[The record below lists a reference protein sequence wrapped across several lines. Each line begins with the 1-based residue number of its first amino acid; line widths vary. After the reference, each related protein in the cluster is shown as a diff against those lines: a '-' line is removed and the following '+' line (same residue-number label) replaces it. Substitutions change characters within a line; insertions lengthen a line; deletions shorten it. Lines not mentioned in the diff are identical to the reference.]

1 VSLISIKGRQVEVEQ
16 NAGIAKSPCDKFLFY
31 PPWSAIFSCDR
42 DGRPQIC
49 AASISHLGREGFA
62 AALFLFCRGVRR
74 ARAILCWS
82 RWGLTV
88 ADSPAAL
95 HLISE
100 AVIFLLLHSLLS
112 LLSLFCSSGS
122 AGRLTARAAQT
133 SLTTR
138 CISERLRLTP
148 CKQAALLPC
157 SSCSFCGEQQR
168 QYDGATPFPPCHT
181 LFYTLAVA
189 TGRHQKRAREREL
202 MRVIAEMTK

>member
-1 VSLISIKGRQVEVEQ
+1 VL
-16 NAGIAKSPCDKFLFY
+16 KSHSDKFLFY

-62 AALFLFCRGVRR
+62 AALFRRGVRR

-82 RWGLTV
+82 RWGLTA

-100 AVIFLLLHSLLS
+100 AVIFLLLHWLLS
-112 LLSLFCSSGS
+112 LCSL
-122 AGRLTARAAQT
+122 LLWAAQRADY

-148 CKQAALLPC
+148 CKQAALLLVL
-157 SSCSFCGEQQR
+157 FLQQRR

-189 TGRHQKRAREREL
+189 TGRHQK
-202 MRVIAEMTK
+202 